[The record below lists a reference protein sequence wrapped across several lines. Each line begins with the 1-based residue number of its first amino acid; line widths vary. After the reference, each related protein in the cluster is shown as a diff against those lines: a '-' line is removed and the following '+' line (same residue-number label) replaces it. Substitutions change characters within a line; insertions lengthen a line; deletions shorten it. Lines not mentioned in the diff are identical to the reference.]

1 MAGIDNALQVVEEQG
16 DYLFTKFQ
24 INYLRM
30 LTELSECRN
39 LSFLPLDARQDIGK
53 LIIVSAKAGLSGQ
66 QIYDILLKKYHLQL
80 EMAAPG
86 YCLAMFTIG
95 DGEEAYR
102 RMTDALLA
110 IDRDITA
117 GNGRA
122 DRSRTAEKRRKSLSI
137 SCIPKCGC
145 PLPRLGMPKKKKF
158 CCHWQREESQEIS

>member
-1 MAGIDNALQVVEEQG
+1 
-16 DYLFTKFQ
+16 
-24 INYLRM
+24 M

-95 DGEEAYR
+95 VTHQ
-102 RMTDALLA
+102 M
-110 IDRDITA
+110 
-117 GNGRA
+117 
-122 DRSRTAEKRRKSLSI
+122 RRKAVD
-137 SCIPKCGC
+137 
-145 PLPRLGMPKKKKF
+145 
-158 CCHWQREESQEIS
+158 H